1 MAFRH
6 REEKGEPAP
15 FLWELWLTESMLLL
29 VSSRNIVGT
38 SQNAGGSLP
47 VHWRPL
53 ASHSSGPN
61 KCLNL
66 EFNTVPSG
74 TQSVLN
80 KYPLNVC
87 ALKQMKKIPQWLGMF
102 ETPSPALFTLAN

>member
-15 FLWELWLTESMLLL
+15 FPWELWLTEGMLLL
-29 VSSRNIVGT
+29 ALRNIVGT

-53 ASHSSGPN
+53 GAHSFRA
-61 KCLNL
+61 
-66 EFNTVPSG
+66 EHVP
-74 TQSVLN
+74 
-80 KYPLNVC
+80 
-87 ALKQMKKIPQWLGMF
+87 
-102 ETPSPALFTLAN
+102 